1 MLSLWNYAN
10 IFKIEYDYY
19 ECFSIDEKVFTVS
32 SYKNALIGDENHRT
46 KICITC

>member
-10 IFKIEYDYY
+10 IFKIEY

-32 SYKNALIGDENHRT
+32 SSKNALIGDENHRT